1 MADGTKKLLII
12 NSVCGTGSTGRICA
26 DIARSYES
34 DGYDVK
40 IAYGRS
46 ANVPDDCR
54 RYAVRIGTTAE
65 VYLHILYTRLTDRH
79 GLASR
84 RATHAFLKWAEEYDP
99 DILWLHNVHGYYI
112 NYELLFN
119 WIKKRPQMQVRWTL
133 HDCWTFT
140 GHCAHYMY
148 AKCDRWQASSDE
160 GSYAGGHANCGNC
173 PQLRQY
179 PASWFTDN
187 SVRNYIRKKNSFTG
201 VNNMT
206 LITPSE
212 WLAGE
217 LKKSFLSCYPVEVVR
232 NTIDTAI
239 FRPTPSDIR
248 GKYGISDDEKMILA
262 VAGVWT
268 ERKGLGDILKLSGEL
283 NKMADNDPERNGK
296 QPEYTYRIVIVGL
309 TAKQAAGIRGDHP
322 DIICIE
328 HTESTTEL
336 AQLYTAADVFI
347 NPTYEDNYPT
357 VNLEAEACGTPV
369 ISYDTGGCR
378 ETLHRPDSC
387 VIPQDISLVSGII
400 TKLLQP

>member
-1 MADGTKKLLII
+1 MTEDKKKLLII

-26 DIARSYES
+26 DIARKYES
-34 DGYDVK
+34 DGYEVK

-46 ANVPDDCR
+46 AFVPDDCLK
-54 RYAVRIGTTAE
+54 YAVRIGTTVE

-79 GLASR
+79 GLASK
-84 RATHAFLKWAEEYDP
+84 RATRAFLKWAEEFDP

-119 WIKKRPQMQVRWTL
+119 WIKSRPKMQVKWTL

-148 AKCDRWQASSDE
+148 AKCNRWPIDQGENSSTHC
-160 GSYAGGHANCGNC
+160 GSC

-179 PASWFTDN
+179 PASWVTDN
-187 SVRNYIRKKNSFTG
+187 SADNYSRKKNAFTG
-201 VNNMT
+201 LNNMT

-232 NTIDTAI
+232 NTIDTEV
-239 FRPTPSDIR
+239 FKPTESDIR
-248 GKYGISDDEKMILA
+248 SKYGISDTDKMILA

-268 ERKGLGDILKLSGEL
+268 ERKGLGDILKLSDEL
-283 NKMADNDPERNGK
+283 NAC
-296 QPEYTYRIVIVGL
+296 RIVIVGL
-309 TAKQAAGIRGDHP
+309 TAKQIARIKPDHP
-322 DIICIE
+322 DIIYIE
-328 HTESTTEL
+328 RTESVEEL
-336 AQLYTAADVFI
+336 AKLYSAADVFI

-357 VNLEAEACGTPV
+357 VNLESEACGTPV

-387 VIPQDISLVSGII
+387 VIKQDVSALAQSILSASFMARS
-400 TKLLQP
+400 TTTSEL